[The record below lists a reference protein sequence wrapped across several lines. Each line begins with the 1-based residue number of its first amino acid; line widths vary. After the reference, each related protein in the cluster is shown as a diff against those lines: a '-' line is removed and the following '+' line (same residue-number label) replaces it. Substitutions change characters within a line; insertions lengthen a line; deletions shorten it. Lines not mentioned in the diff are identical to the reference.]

1 VAIVVVV
8 VLIYGIYWFTHRGGA
23 AGLKMVEI
31 SEEERM
37 KVLPPDVQQDLREH
51 RIDWSEIPPQTL
63 VKPMQGSQ
71 AAREQAPQG
80 AQAPQAPR

>member
-1 VAIVVVV
+1 VAVVVV
-8 VLIYGIYWFTHRGGA
+8 VLLIYGIHWFTHRGGA

-51 RIDWSEIPPQTL
+51 RIDWSEIPPQAL

-71 AAREQAPQG
+71 AAQAQAAQG
-80 AQAPQAPR
+80 AQRPRAPR